1 MIIYYISRT
10 NQNSTIMKNVIY
22 VAFIACAMM
31 LFSCAVPRAG
41 AAFGSERVSSSNSTS
56 DRSSSRSA
64 EATSSSQLSFSE
76 TQNITGFYVGVEFE
90 DIDITEKLGVQP
102 EVDFVYFSDWKM
114 FQAPVLIDY
123 EFFEGFKGYFGPNV
137 TLLVDTP
144 STLDS
149 FGFGLDIGASYEIFE
164 NFKLE
169 ARYDYG
175 LTDYSNTD
183 FVEVK
188 FSHFQIGAAY
198 RFGK

>member
-1 MIIYYISRT
+1 
-10 NQNSTIMKNVIY
+10 MKNVIY
-22 VAFIACAMM
+22 VAFIVCAMM

-41 AAFGSERVSSSNSTS
+41 AAFGSESYKQSSSFAGRTAS
-56 DRSSSRSA
+56 RSS
-64 EATSSSQLSFSE
+64 ESSSQLSFSDS
-76 TQNITGFYVGVEFE
+76 QSFTGFYVGVEFE

-102 EVDFVYFSDWKM
+102 EVDFVYFDDWKM
-114 FQAPVLIDY
+114 FQAPILVSY
-123 EFFEGFKGYFGPNV
+123 EFFDGFKGYAGPNV

-144 STLDS
+144 AGLNS
-149 FGFGLDIGASYEIFE
+149 FGFGLDAGVSYEIFE

-175 LTDYSNTD
+175 LTDYSDND
-183 FVEVK
+183 IFEVK

>member
-10 NQNSTIMKNVIY
+10 NQNSTIMKNVFY
-22 VAFIACAMM
+22 LASIASALM

-41 AAFGSERVSSSNSTS
+41 AAFGSESVSYSNSAF
-56 DRSSSRSA
+56 DRSASKSS
-64 EATSSSQLSFSE
+64 EATSGSQLSLTE

-102 EVDFVYFSDWKM
+102 EVDFVYFDDWKM
-114 FQAPVLIDY
+114 FQAPILVSY
-123 EFFEGFKGYFGPNV
+123 EFFDGFKGYAGPNV

-144 STLDS
+144 AGLNS
-149 FGFGLDIGASYEIFE
+149 FGFGLDAGVSYEIFE

-175 LTDYSNTD
+175 ITDYSDND
-183 FVEVK
+183 LFEVK

-198 RFGK
+198 RFGN

>member
-1 MIIYYISRT
+1 
-10 NQNSTIMKNVIY
+10 MKNVFY
-22 VAFIACAMM
+22 LAFIACAMM

-41 AAFGSERVSSSNSTS
+41 AAFGSEKVSYSNSTTA
-56 DRSSSRSA
+56 RSASRSA
-64 EATSSSQLSFSE
+64 EATSNSKLSFSE

-90 DIDITEKLGVQP
+90 DIDIGEKMGVQP

-114 FQAPVLIDY
+114 FQAPILLNY
-123 EFFEGFKGYFGPNV
+123 EFFEGFKGYAGPNL

-144 STLDS
+144 DGLNS
-149 FGFGLDIGASYEIFE
+149 FGFGLDAGVSYEIFE
-164 NFKLE
+164 NFKVE

-175 LTDYSNTD
+175 LTDYSDTD

-198 RFGK
+198 KFGK

>member
-1 MIIYYISRT
+1 MITCYISRT

-31 LFSCAVPRAG
+31 LFSCAVPRTG
-41 AAFGSERVSSSNSTS
+41 AAFGSESYSQSSSFT
-56 DRSSSRSA
+56 DRSASRSS
-64 EATSSSQLSFSE
+64 ESSSQLSFSDS
-76 TQNITGFYVGVEFE
+76 QSFTGFYVGVEFE

-102 EVDFVYFSDWKM
+102 EVDFVYFDDWKM
-114 FQAPVLIDY
+114 FQAPILVNY
-123 EFFEGFKGYFGPNV
+123 EFFDGFKGYAGPNV

-144 STLDS
+144 AGLNS
-149 FGFGLDIGASYEIFE
+149 FGFGLDAGVSYEIFE

-175 LTDYSNTD
+175 LTDYSDND
-183 FVEVK
+183 IFEVK

-198 RFGK
+198 RFGN